1 MVVVQGM
8 VEWMKIQSTTNIDI
22 DDFKI
27 CMQQLQDPYF
37 GLPVIV
43 ALLQP

>member
-1 MVVVQGM
+1 MVVQGM
-8 VEWMKIQSTTNIDI
+8 VDWMKNQSTTNIDI
-22 DDFKI
+22 DHLKI